1 MTLLTQLVHH
11 FSLFA
16 QRKTKQK
23 ERAPCRLDF
32 LFVYCKISGDAK
44 LVTVPAAAYSYSGVA
59 GCRKLHPDILGRTNE
74 KKSSG
79 RDRKE
84 RFSESSFY
92 NQSSV
97 FRLPCS
103 VVPSLPRFLASSFLS
118 VLPVAIFPVSL

>member
-16 QRKTKQK
+16 QRKTKFIRRGGQK

-84 RFSESSFY
+84 SYSR
-92 NQSSV
+92 SV
-97 FRLPCS
+97 FRLPVS
-103 VVPSLPRFLASSFLS
+103 RLPSSGFSHYELFCLL
-118 VLPVAIFPVSL
+118 I